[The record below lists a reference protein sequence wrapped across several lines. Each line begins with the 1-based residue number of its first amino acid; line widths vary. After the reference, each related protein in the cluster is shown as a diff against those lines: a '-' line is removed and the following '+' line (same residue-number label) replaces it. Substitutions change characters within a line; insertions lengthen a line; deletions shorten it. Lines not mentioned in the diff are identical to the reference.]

1 MDPEMVRRIDT
12 VLDAV
17 KDAESGLSVAQ
28 IGLVRRLRYSEGA
41 KKLLVFTNPL
51 GGTHGCCTLIALSL
65 LEDVLGRLL
74 KELGKEFPD
83 LTVCLA
89 DPASD

>member
-17 KDAESGLSVAQ
+17 KDAESGYSAQ
-28 IGLVRRLRYSEGA
+28 A

-51 GGTHGCCTLIALSL
+51 SGTHGCCTLIALSL